1 MEDAFFCIYTVSGK
15 ENIPE
20 GLCAVI
26 GRQPAV
32 IQFLIEKVV
41 VRFHPAGIFNDRW
54 NFTRLSSAESLH
66 PVFLWRYLHHM
77 IKMTVKIA
85 QSAEA
90 GHYGDGKNSMV
101 CVSEQITCIHDSY
114 GIQIV

>member
-1 MEDAFFCIYTVSGK
+1 
-15 ENIPE
+15 
-20 GLCAVI
+20 
-26 GRQPAV
+26 
-32 IQFLIEKVV
+32 
-41 VRFHPAGIFNDRW
+41 
-54 NFTRLSSAESLH
+54 
-66 PVFLWRYLHHM
+66 M